1 MVFLIAAAA
10 LMIALL
16 TGTLIE
22 PPPAHQHGQRFD
34 PCALEMDWGML
45 ESDCANMQ
53 RPTSHARRIRW
64 GNQVTSIAWLPL
76 WGQGNPIFQ
85 TRSGC
90 FRRC

>member
-22 PPPAHQHGQRFD
+22 PPPTNQHGLRFD

-45 ESDCANMQ
+45 EFDCANMQ

-64 GNQVTSIAWLPL
+64 VNQVTSIAWLPPL
-76 WGQGNPIFQ
+76 GLGNPILQ
-85 TRSGC
+85 TPPC
-90 FRRC
+90 HLEN